1 VFHVLLACSINGGFG
16 LRTKCAEIGEKMAP
30 VYGLVGVALTSEM
43 VSHYSPETNR
53 CYIEFTNTKNF
64 SFTHPSVPDNYR
76 TTAVYDGQTKEL
88 LVFADQ
94 EGNKSH
100 GEIWT
105 ADEHY
110 VTYEQAMAEIDRLMR
125 DDRQ

>member
-1 VFHVLLACSINGGFG
+1 VLLACSINGGFG

-94 EGNKSH
+94 EVTSHTGRFGPLTSITSRMNRPWLKST
-100 GEIWT
+100 G
-105 ADEHY
+105 
-110 VTYEQAMAEIDRLMR
+110 
-125 DDRQ
+125 